1 MVIALMM
8 VMTMMVKMAMMM
20 MMMITYHQGDI
31 RPQGDFRLG
40 VRGRNWRDW
49 RSER

>member
-1 MVIALMM
+1 MV

-31 RPQGDFRLG
+31 RPKGEFRLS
-40 VRGRNWRDW
+40 VRGRNR
-49 RSER
+49 